1 MKRFNF
7 YLPIDLYE
15 RIKIMAKKYG
25 LSVTKMT
32 VKLLEIGYMKFLQ
45 FSQKDD
51 EA

>member
-15 RIKIMAKKYG
+15 RIIIMANKYG

-32 VKLLEIGYMKFLQ
+32 IKLLEIGYIKFLQ
-45 FSQKDD
+45 FGQKDE